1 MMSSQNGP
9 CNMPTEVKDV
19 KFSDEVREHK
29 GQISDLYECVEKQ
42 LSADHAKLNSLTSPK
57 KF

>member
-1 MMSSQNGP
+1 
-9 CNMPTEVKDV
+9 MPTEVKDV